1 MVKYTAGSSVIAYMD
16 NNDPVRVYSTR
27 AFTARFMPSPQLSA
41 ALKGDFGKFFVIRVE
56 DIYKHVHHDV
66 PASRSY
72 NHSCLFLTSGRA
84 MMQVGNS
91 TYHIGRNELLFVPA
105 GQVFSFRT
113 GDVNEGYLC
122 HFHNDLFVNRISKK
136 ESLECFEFLQ
146 VWGNPVIKPGEQAAV
161 FITAVFNRLLQEYI
175 ENGLKDVE
183 MITAWLMTLLCE
195 ANRGY
200 AAMDS
205 LHTSAMRMVNRF
217 KELVYL
223 HFRTKHLVKE
233 YADMLHVTPNH
244 LNKIVKNTTGRSAGK
259 WIDEAIILDAKALLY
274 QTRLS
279 VNEIATAAGLN
290 DPSYFT
296 RLFRKYEGVTP
307 AAYRKMIET
316 S

>member
-1 MVKYTAGSSVIAYMD
+1 MEYS
-16 NNDPVRVYSTR
+16 DPIRVYSTR
-27 AFTARFMPSPQLSA
+27 AFTGRFMPSLQLAA
-41 ALKGDFGKFFVIRVE
+41 ALKSDFGKFFVIRVE
-56 DIYKHVHHDV
+56 DMYRHVHHDV

-84 MMQVGNS
+84 TMQIGNS
-91 TYHIGRNELLFVPA
+91 TYSIKGNELLFVPA

-136 ESLECFEFLQ
+136 ESLEGFAFLRAR
-146 VWGNPVIKPGEQAAV
+146 GNPVVKPGVQAVA
-161 FITAVFNRLLQEYI
+161 FITAIFNRLLQEYT

-183 MITAWLMTLLCE
+183 MIAAWLMAFLCE
-195 ANRGY
+195 ANRAY
-200 AAMDS
+200 VATDPFHMPAM
-205 LHTSAMRMVNRF
+205 HIVNRF

-223 HFRTKHLVKE
+223 HFKTKHLVKE

-244 LNKIVKNTTGRSAGK
+244 LNKIIKRDTGRSAGK
-259 WIDEAIILDAKALLY
+259 WIDEAIILDAKAMLY

-279 VNEIATAAGLN
+279 VNEIASATGLH

-296 RLFRKYEGVTP
+296 RLFKKYEGITP

-316 S
+316 SGT